1 MFIIQKMFCK
11 VRFVGSEFV
20 LSCVFFVAYVERS
33 AGLANV
39 LFFFF
44 SYMSLFALG
53 WPCKR
58 CCKLSLVV

>member
-1 MFIIQKMFCK
+1 MFIIQKMFGK

-39 LFFFF
+39 LSITVRAFEFVNATFVIYVF
-44 SYMSLFALG
+44 ICFGLAM
-53 WPCKR
+53 
-58 CCKLSLVV
+58 